1 MLLLLWL
8 QSMDFAKR
16 AHGFHVVH
24 CVSPLAALACC
35 TGNTHC
41 KLKTSFRLLASC
53 SFAAT
58 RVLLYPKTS
67 GNRHCTTEGTFLH
80 IELQLSMGFS
90 QLFFFSI
97 MKPFM
102 IKNILVFQWLILRPF
117 IIRAWACN
125 NKQERFNC
133 ICIWICARRL
143 NFAALV
149 VVVWPANKEKSSLE
163 SDWESKRACF
173 FYGIFYGS
181 PLCREKICK
190 NSSLWIKIQCKI
202 SLRQILSRK
211 RIIFSTTSFH
221 LNV

>member
-1 MLLLLWL
+1 MV
-8 QSMDFAKR
+8 AV
-16 AHGFHVVH
+16 HGFCKTRTWIPCGPLRFTFGGSCLLHWKHSLQIEDKFLSACFLFV
-24 CVSPLAALACC
+24 CCYSSSSLYENKRKSPLHHRRDVFTYRAAAFNGIFPAL
-35 TGNTHC
+35 
-41 KLKTSFRLLASC
+41 
-53 SFAAT
+53 
-58 RVLLYPKTS
+58 
-67 GNRHCTTEGTFLH
+67 
-80 IELQLSMGFS
+80 
-90 QLFFFSI
+90 FFSI

-102 IKNILVFQWLILRPF
+102 IKNILVSQWLILRPF

-125 NKQERFNC
+125 NKQERFNCIC